1 MIANKNRKQTLW
13 VSVIGVV
20 GVTLLLWLTVAPLG
34 LTWDEPAY
42 MRAAASYHEW
52 VARLFSE
59 GSLLLKPA
67 ILSAYWDYNHEH
79 PPVVKLWYAL
89 VGTPLV
95 KTLGLVGAYR
105 FAAMMVSAMLVTV
118 VVVSS
123 LRVVGG
129 WVALAAGIVLLCMPR
144 FFMHAHVAALDVPG
158 ALAYIAANLFFW
170 HMRNRRE
177 WWVTLLFG
185 VIWGVGIATKINA
198 AFVLPTIG
206 LWWLMYD
213 RRGYLL
219 GRMVLG
225 GLVALV
231 VFVALWPWLWVDTVT
246 RLTDYLLWVTVA
258 HWQIPQWFLG
268 QSLLPPPWYFAPVMA
283 VMVTPLVIL
292 LVAVVGGVVAVPAH
306 RSYLHLIVLSAVIPL
321 CALMVSSTV
330 YDNERLFMA
339 FFPMIAVLAGYGLT
353 RGVLFIKKSAD
364 HVDWRVWL
372 VGLVLM
378 VGLPIRDGVRM
389 WPHLLSYYSESIGGL
404 PGAARLDM
412 DHTYWNE
419 TYVEAFDYLNVHAP
433 TKATVWIESYS
444 YDVPHTYQLDGRTRA
459 DLRFVSNDGYSA
471 WGMNTTQMA
480 MYEADYV
487 IVTYRFAY
495 WTPATRAL
503 VASNT
508 PPVYEIVRDGVPLL
522 RIYRQP

>member
-1 MIANKNRKQTLW
+1 MIANKSHKSTFW
-13 VSVIGVV
+13 VSLISTVA
-20 GVTLLLWLTVAPLG
+20 VTVLLWLTVAPLG

-52 VARLFSE
+52 IARLLSE
-59 GSLLLKPA
+59 GSLLLSPA

-95 KTLGLVGAYR
+95 DTLGLVAAYR
-105 FAAMMVSAMLVTV
+105 LAAMMLSALLVTV
-118 VVVSS
+118 VVVSA
-123 LRVVGG
+123 LRVLGG
-129 WVALAAGIVLLCMPR
+129 WVALATGVILLCMPR

-158 ALAYIAANLFFW
+158 ALAYVTGILFFW
-170 HMRNRRE
+170 HLRNRRE
-177 WWVTLLFG
+177 WWVTLAFG
-185 VIWGVGIATKINA
+185 VVWGIGIATKINA
-198 AFVLPTIG
+198 AFVLPAIG
-206 LWWLMYD
+206 LWWLLYD

-219 GRMVLG
+219 ARMILG
-225 GLVALV
+225 GLIAVV
-231 VFVALWPWLWVDTVT
+231 VFVALWPWLWVDTTT
-246 RLTDYLLWVTVA
+246 RVTDYLLWVTVA

-268 QSLLPPPWYFAPVMA
+268 EALLPPPWYFAPVMA
-283 VMVTPLVIL
+283 AMVTPVVIL
-292 LVAVVGGVVAVPAH
+292 IMAVVGVIVILPVH
-306 RSYLHLIVLSAVIPL
+306 RTYLHLITISALIPL
-321 CALMVSSTV
+321 CALMLSSTV

-353 RGVLFIKKSAD
+353 RGVLYLKKSTNA
-364 HVDWRVWL
+364 VDWRVWL

-378 VGLPIRDGVRM
+378 VGLPIVDGVRM
-389 WPHLLSYYSESIGGL
+389 WPHLLSYYSEGVGGL

-419 TYVEAFDYLNVHAP
+419 TYAEAFDYLGTNA
-433 TKATVWIESYS
+433 TTNATVWIESYS
-444 YDVPHTYQLDGRTRA
+444 YDVPHTYQIDGRTRA
-459 DLRFVSNDGYSA
+459 DLRFVSNDGYSV
-471 WGMNTTQMA
+471 WGMQTTQMP

-495 WTPATRAL
+495 WTAATRAL
-503 VASNT
+503 VAANT
-508 PPVYEIVRDGVPLL
+508 PPVYQIVRDGVPLL

>member
-1 MIANKNRKQTLW
+1 
-13 VSVIGVV
+13 
-20 GVTLLLWLTVAPLG
+20 
-34 LTWDEPAY
+34 
-42 MRAAASYHEW
+42 
-52 VARLFSE
+52 
-59 GSLLLKPA
+59 
-67 ILSAYWDYNHEH
+67 
-79 PPVVKLWYAL
+79 
-89 VGTPLV
+89 
-95 KTLGLVGAYR
+95 
-105 FAAMMVSAMLVTV
+105 
-118 VVVSS
+118 
-123 LRVVGG
+123 
-129 WVALAAGIVLLCMPR
+129 
-144 FFMHAHVAALDVPG
+144 
-158 ALAYIAANLFFW
+158 
-170 HMRNRRE
+170 
-177 WWVTLLFG
+177 
-185 VIWGVGIATKINA
+185 
-198 AFVLPTIG
+198 
-206 LWWLMYD
+206 
-213 RRGYLL
+213 
-219 GRMVLG
+219 MVLG

-231 VFVALWPWLWVDTVT
+231 IFVALWPWLWVDTAT

-283 VMVTPLVIL
+283 VMATPLVIL

-433 TKATVWIESYS
+433 KKATVWIESYS
-444 YDVPHTYQLDGRTRA
+444 YDVPHTYQLDGRTRE
-459 DLRFVSNDGYSA
+459 DLRFVSNDGYSV
-471 WGMNTTQMA
+471 WGMKTTQMA

-508 PPVYEIVRDGVPLL
+508 PPVYQIVRDGVPLL

>member
-1 MIANKNRKQTLW
+1 MIANKNKNHLRY
-13 VSVIGVV
+13 
-20 GVTLLLWLTVAPLG
+20 VTLVSFVSISALLWLTVAPLG

-42 MRAAASYHEW
+42 MRAAAAYHEW
-52 VARLFSE
+52 IARLLHE
-59 GSLLLKPA
+59 GTFMLNPT

-79 PPVVKLWYAL
+79 PPVVKLWYAA

-95 KTLGLVGAYR
+95 QTLGLVGAYR
-105 FAAMMVSAMLVTV
+105 LAAILLSAMLVTV
-118 VVVSS
+118 VVVSA

-129 WVALAAGIVLLCMPR
+129 WVALATAIILLCMPR
-144 FFMHAHVAALDVPG
+144 FFLHAHVAALDVPG
-158 ALAYIAANLFFW
+158 ALAYIVGVLFFW
-170 HMRNRRE
+170 HTRNRRE
-177 WWVTLLFG
+177 RWVTLAFG
-185 VIWGVGIATKINA
+185 VIWGMGIATKINA

-206 LWWLMYD
+206 LWWLGYD

-219 GRMVLG
+219 ARMVGG
-225 GLVALV
+225 GLIACA
-231 VFVALWPWLWVDTVT
+231 VFVALWPWLWVDTAT
-246 RLTDYLLWVTVA
+246 RVKDYLLWVTVA

-283 VMVTPLVIL
+283 VMATPLVIL
-292 LVAVVGGVVAVPAH
+292 GVALFGSVVALPAH
-306 RSYLHLIVLSAVIPL
+306 RSYLHLIVLSAVMPL
-321 CALMVSSTV
+321 GALMISSTV

-339 FFPMIAVLAGYGLT
+339 FFPMLAILAGYGLT
-353 RGVLFIKKSAD
+353 RGVLLLKQSAEQ
-364 HVDWRVWL
+364 VDWRIWM

-378 VGLPIRDGVRM
+378 VGWPIRDSVRL
-389 WPHLLSYYSESIGGL
+389 WPYLLSYYSESVGGL

-419 TYVEAFDYLNVHAP
+419 TYAEAFDYLSAHAP
-433 TKATVWIESYS
+433 ANATVWIESYS
-444 YDVPHTYQLDGRTRA
+444 YDVAHTYQLDGRTRA
-459 DLRFVSNDGYSA
+459 DLRFVSNNGNSV
-471 WGMNTTQMA
+471 WGMRTTQME

-508 PPVYEIVRDGVPLL
+508 PPVYQIMRDGVPLL
-522 RIYRQP
+522 RVYRQP